1 MTIGP
6 GAYFVVHYKFPET
19 EKEVSKDEM
28 ERGLTIQI
36 PRGECSVILSPSEVV
51 NERANIKVK
60 VSTNIALFLFF
71 SFFLTKVHVV
81 QLFHPRSEC
90 FSFLL
95 TFYSR

>member
-60 VSTNIALFLFF
+60 VSTNIALSLFF
-71 SFFLTKVHVV
+71 FFLTKVHVV
-81 QLFHPRSEC
+81 QLFHPRSKC
-90 FSFLL
+90 FSSLL
-95 TFYSR
+95 TFHSR

>member
-60 VSTNIALFLFF
+60 VSTNIALSLFF
-71 SFFLTKVHVV
+71 FFLTKVHVV

-90 FSFLL
+90 FSSLL
-95 TFYSR
+95 IFHSR

>member
-28 ERGLTIQI
+28 EMGLTIQI

-60 VSTNIALFLFF
+60 VSTNIALSLFF
-71 SFFLTKVHVV
+71 FFLTKVHVV

-90 FSFLL
+90 FSSLL
-95 TFYSR
+95 TFHSR